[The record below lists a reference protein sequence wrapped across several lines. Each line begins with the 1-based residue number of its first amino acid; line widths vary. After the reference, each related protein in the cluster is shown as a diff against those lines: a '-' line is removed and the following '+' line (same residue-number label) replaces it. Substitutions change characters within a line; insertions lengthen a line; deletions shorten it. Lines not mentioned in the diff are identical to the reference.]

1 MKKKKS
7 KLVLWATVMGYA
19 LPLAATLF
27 TLPFLVG
34 DSGGAAVIIRPG
46 EITVVD
52 GNTLE
57 WNGQLCRLAGFD
69 APEPAQPELWDGDQQ
84 PWADQAAELLRAKI
98 AGATR
103 LELAQSD
110 AADPRGRKLIHLY
123 INGVTAGVWLINAQL
138 AYPNVDRDGDHGFP
152 AEAEALRQAA
162 RRAAQPA
169 FEDPHTWRR
178 KHARD

>member
-19 LPLAATLF
+19 LPLAAILF

-34 DSGGAAVIIRPG
+34 DSGGAAVSVRPD

-52 GNTLE
+52 GNTVK
-57 WNGQLCRLAGFD
+57 WNGALCRLAGFD

-84 PWADQAAELLRAKI
+84 PWAEHAAELLRARI

-103 LELAQSD
+103 LELAEVNAGD
-110 AADPRGRKLIHLY
+110 TRGRKLIHLY
-123 INGVTAGVWLINAQL
+123 INGVTAGVWLITARL

-152 AEAEALRQAA
+152 AEAEALREAA
-162 RRAAQPA
+162 MRAAQPE
-169 FEDPHTWRR
+169 FEDPHSWRQT
-178 KHARD
+178 HARD